1 MGRAPLLRRPN
12 RRRLRQRIHNM
23 DFIWSPW
30 RYDYLASGGRK
41 PSSCVFCIGEDRTR
55 DAERLIVF
63 RGDHNFIILNL
74 FPYTSGHVMVAPYEH
89 LHSLASAKTEQL
101 TEMMQLSQRA
111 ISALQALYR
120 PEGFNLG
127 MNLGS
132 AAGAGIREH
141 FHLHV
146 VPRWVGDAN
155 FMTVS
160 GETRVLPEELH
171 TTYERLKSELTR

>member
-1 MGRAPLLRRPN
+1 
-12 RRRLRQRIHNM
+12 M

-30 RYDYLASGGRK
+30 RYGYLASGGKK
-41 PSSCVFCIGEDRTR
+41 PPSCVFCIDEDRTR
-55 DAERLIVF
+55 DPERLVVF
-63 RGDHNFIILNL
+63 RGIYNFIILNL

-89 LHSLASAKTEQL
+89 LDTIASAKAEQL
-101 TEMMQLSQRA
+101 MEMMQLSQRI
-111 ISALQALYR
+111 ISILHKLYR

-127 MNLGS
+127 MNLGT

-155 FMTVS
+155 FVS
-160 GETRVLPEELH
+160 VIGETRVLPEELS
-171 TTYERLKSELTR
+171 TTYIRIKAEL

>member
-1 MGRAPLLRRPN
+1 
-12 RRRLRQRIHNM
+12 M

-30 RYDYLASGGRK
+30 RYDYLASGGKK
-41 PSSCVFCIGEDRTR
+41 PSSCVFCVSGDTSH

-63 RGDHNFIILNL
+63 RGIHNFVILNL
-74 FPYTSGHVMVAPYEH
+74 FPYTSGHAMVAPYEH
-89 LHSLASAKTEQL
+89 LDTIAGAKPEQL
-101 TEMMQLSQRA
+101 LEMMQLAQRL
-111 ISALQALYR
+111 IGALEKLYR

-127 MNLGS
+127 MNLGH

-155 FMTVS
+155 FMSIS
-160 GETRVLPEELH
+160 GETRVLPEELSK
-171 TTYERLKSELTR
+171 TYERLRAAL

>member
-1 MGRAPLLRRPN
+1 
-12 RRRLRQRIHNM
+12 M

-30 RYDYLASGGRK
+30 RYDYLASAGK
-41 PSSCVFCIGEDRTR
+41 KSPSCVFCVEENRSH

-63 RGDHNFIILNL
+63 RGSHNFIILNL

-89 LHSLASAKTEQL
+89 LDTIAVAKAEQL
-101 TEMMQLSQRA
+101 SEMMQLAQRC
-111 ISALQALYR
+111 IGALQKLYR
-120 PEGFNLG
+120 PEGFNIG
-127 MNLGS
+127 MNLGQ

-155 FMTVS
+155 FMSIV
-160 GETRVLPEELH
+160 GETRVLPEELGQ
-171 TTYERLKSELTR
+171 TYERLKSAL